1 MLAIVEA
8 GALWHEWDWAPIPLA
23 SALLSSA
30 LYLRGWASAR
40 QTRPRELPAWRAV
53 CFQLGL
59 LLAWLA
65 VSSPIGAFDDYL
77 LSAHMLQHFVLMSA
91 APPLII
97 LGAPVVPFLRGVP
110 RFILRGVMRPWMWSV
125 LRKAGRILLHPAFV
139 WLMMNVTFLG
149 WHVPVAFEL
158 TFSSELLHNLEH
170 AMFLFTSCAFWWVVL
185 APWPAKRVW
194 PAWTMIPYLLSADV
208 LNTIVCALLMFS
220 GRIFYP
226 SYAGADRI
234 TTLTPLQDQVAAG
247 GEMWVLNS
255 AIFLGFAALITFN
268 LLAGSRTRIQKNG
281 VSAPVRAV

>member
-1 MLAIVEA
+1 MLAMVETSD
-8 GALWHEWDWAPIPLA
+8 LWREWEWAPIPLV
-23 SALLSSA
+23 SALLSST

-40 QTRPRELPAWRAV
+40 QTRPRELPLWRAV

-65 VSSPIGAFDDYL
+65 VSSPIGGFDDYL
-77 LSAHMLQHFVLMSA
+77 LSAHMLQHFILMSA
-91 APPLII
+91 APPLIV
-97 LGAPVVPFLRGVP
+97 LGAPVVPLLRGVP
-110 RFILRGVMRPWMWSV
+110 RPILRGVLRPWMWSG

-139 WLMMNVTFLG
+139 WLLMNGIFLG
-149 WHVPVAFEL
+149 WHVPAAFEA

-208 LNTIVCALLMFS
+208 LNTILCALLMFS

-226 SYAGADRI
+226 SYADADRI
-234 TTLTPLQDQVAAG
+234 TRLNPLQDQVAAG

-255 AIFLGFAALITFN
+255 AIFLGFAAFTTID
-268 LLAGSRTRIQKNG
+268 LLTNSKTRIRENRA
-281 VSAPVRAV
+281 APRMNAV